1 MTVMTSGELVVW
13 RRLGLGGW
21 QKRLG
26 ERQGDTLDLLC
37 SLSLLQ
43 ASTVSIVAK
52 LPDIWSSK
60 EAGPRMSCPFHSIGE
75 GI

>member
-21 QKRLG
+21 RKRLG

-37 SLSLLQ
+37 SLSLSL
-43 ASTVSIVAK
+43 TSI
-52 LPDIWSSK
+52 DRFDR
-60 EAGPRMSCPFHSIGE
+60 G
-75 GI
+75 